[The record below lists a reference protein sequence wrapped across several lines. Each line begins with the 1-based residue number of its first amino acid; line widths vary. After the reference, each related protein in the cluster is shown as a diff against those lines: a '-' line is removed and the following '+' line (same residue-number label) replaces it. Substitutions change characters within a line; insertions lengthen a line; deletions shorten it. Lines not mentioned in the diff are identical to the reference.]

1 MAFASLEATHLWYQ
15 KYRIDADGRDF
26 TNAINTNC
34 ICILQEFGSDAQNVS
49 PRFGDW
55 RKGLAVTEEATIFQ
69 LCQIFKDFQVRAM
82 PKETSEHDYE
92 LEWYQGESDSV
103 PKVKGVFLKVDICI
117 FAPREDG
124 AGVTALEDSGFDEG
138 GVISTAME
146 LVLDSETA
154 SCAEITGPL
163 EVKPMNVLP
172 GQTQMHPAHRQ
183 SPAPTS
189 SLESE
194 PTPRYNLQ
202 SIQDLG
208 RRLDLL
214 AVNERVD
221 ALEARTNQLH
231 TVLSYYRITNA
242 CVMGSKQQA
251 GPFRYPCRDTI
262 WTGSKVI
269 QLDPSG
275 NRNPPVGPIRT
286 LNVYVLGPENLLG
299 PSGYFCTGMK
309 THYLGRIVH

>member
-1 MAFASLEATHLWYQ
+1 MAFASLEATHFWYQ
-15 KYRIDADGRDF
+15 KYWIDADSRDF

-34 ICILQEFGSDAQNVS
+34 ICLLREFGSDAQDIRTTLYKHASMHGFIRANANGHDLTNAIGTNQHIECFS
-49 PRFGDW
+49 AFRRLEEGPGRHGGGNHLPTLPNIQ
-55 RKGLAVTEEATIFQ
+55 GLPSLFSRQ
-69 LCQIFKDFQVRAM
+69 PGR

-124 AGVTALEDSGFDEG
+124 AGVTALGDSGFDEG

-202 SIQDLG
+202 SIQDLS

-221 ALEARTNQLH
+221 ALEAR
-231 TVLSYYRITNA
+231 V
-242 CVMGSKQQA
+242 GSVE
-251 GPFRYPCRDTI
+251 I
-262 WTGSKVI
+262 
-269 QLDPSG
+269 
-275 NRNPPVGPIRT
+275 
-286 LNVYVLGPENLLG
+286 NLLTWLNELEERFNA
-299 PSGYFCTGMK
+299 SDA
-309 THYLGRIVH
+309 HRQSLASLA